1 MQFCSMKFMSDDIMS
16 DVSLINGF
24 IFLLSIKCF
33 VTVDGQLQK
42 EADKLDRNL
51 SITICHVVL

>member
-1 MQFCSMKFMSDDIMS
+1 MS
-16 DVSLINGF
+16 DVNLINGF

-42 EADKLDRNL
+42 ETDKLDRNL
-51 SITICHVVL
+51 PITMCHVVL